1 MEKINLREFYPF
13 YSNDFFLEVSDSLA
27 ELLKSLKRKDHA
39 DYEYRRF
46 HKSYYSLD
54 ADDGIDSD
62 MILFVLSPEET
73 FERKLSHQELYAS
86 INSLPE
92 KQAKRI
98 YAYFFLGISK
108 AEIARIEGVNKSTVS
123 RSIDQALKKIE
134 NFLNKVFK

>member
-1 MEKINLREFYPF
+1 
-13 YSNDFFLEVSDSLA
+13 
-27 ELLKSLKRKDHA
+27 
-39 DYEYRRF
+39 
-46 HKSYYSLD
+46 
-54 ADDGIDSD
+54 
-62 MILFVLSPEET
+62 MIFFVLSPEEI
-73 FERKLSHQELYAS
+73 FERKLSRRELYEA